1 MKNGMARSLRRIL
14 VVEDDGRARQFNVI
28 VLARFGYQVDAA
40 EDGEA
45 GWEALC
51 ANPYDLLITDNQM
64 PKLCG
69 VDLVRRLRT
78 ARMGLPAILASGAFT
93 ADDLGEEPELG
104 IVACLEKPFS
114 AGELLGAVDELFSDG
129 TTPGISNRESSVAPM
144 VAPDREGIE
153 WRSIQPNGS
162 GGAR

>member
-1 MKNGMARSLRRIL
+1 
-14 VVEDDGRARQFNVI
+14 
-28 VLARFGYQVDAA
+28 
-40 EDGEA
+40 
-45 GWEALC
+45 
-51 ANPYDLLITDNQM
+51 
-64 PKLCG
+64 
-69 VDLVRRLRT
+69 
-78 ARMGLPAILASGAFT
+78 MGLPAILASGAFT

-129 TTPGISNRESSVAPM
+129 TTPGISNRESRLAPM